1 MKPRLTRLMSA
12 SCRNCSMRK
21 WRNCT
26 FLFSVQR
33 CPLTQLHTVSLVS
46 RLTAPYPVCGMIFC
60 RFFALAD
67 SSSRG
72 LWNTFFSARPSV
84 VRHLRLSYPSLLD
97 PADNIR
103 DEVSSRIQYKK
114 SLVVAIGFHVYHQ
127 FSCQVLEPIFPLC
140 VLARH

>member
-12 SCRNCSMRK
+12 FCRKCSMRK
-21 WRNCT
+21 WRHCI
-26 FLFSVQR
+26 FLFSV
-33 CPLTQLHTVSLVS
+33 PHTAAYCFSGL
-46 RLTAPYPVCGMIFC
+46 RLTAPYPVCGRIFC

-72 LWNTFFSARPSV
+72 LWNTFFSDRPSV
-84 VRHLRLSYPSLLD
+84 IRHLRLSCPSLLD

-114 SLVVAIGFHVYHQ
+114 SLVVAIGFHIYQQ
-127 FSCQVLEPIFPLC
+127 FSCQVREPIFPLC